1 MEDTCERNGL
11 IIPGEGCFSEA
22 HKIDMLRSLL
32 NAGYPHMFVADEF
45 GFERKLHYVQDVID
59 KNGEVELATAH
70 ENWYTPKN
78 EILYTAHWDSFY
90 TMLCSDK
97 KTVESIVERYKFEG
111 FYCNEKTKIYW
122 SLYQ

>member
-1 MEDTCERNGL
+1 
-11 IIPGEGCFSEA
+11 
-22 HKIDMLRSLL
+22 
-32 NAGYPHMFVADEF
+32 MFVADEF